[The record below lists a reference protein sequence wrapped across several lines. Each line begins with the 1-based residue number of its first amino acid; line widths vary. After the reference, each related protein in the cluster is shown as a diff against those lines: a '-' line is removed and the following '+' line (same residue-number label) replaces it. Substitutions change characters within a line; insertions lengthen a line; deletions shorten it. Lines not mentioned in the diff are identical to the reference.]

1 MTKSGHRLTAGAFAI
16 ASAILMANGSV
27 PLNAVPVEYHLAYAA
42 LFAVGVMSGASAP
55 DWLEGVF
62 FFRNRRI
69 SIIPH
74 RTLTHWLPVWV
85 AAFYLVF
92 TASLDWY
99 VLALANGFIASSVL
113 HITMDA
119 FSKSGV
125 PLLLPMRRFSV
136 RIPMYTTGGIS
147 EVIWSIAVLS
157 AFLMTLVHGNDASA
171 HLRSFFLFRSD
182 L

>member
-1 MTKSGHRLTAGAFAI
+1 MTKTGHRLTAGAFAV

-27 PLNAVPVEYHLAYAA
+27 SISSVPVEYQLAYAA

-55 DWLEGVF
+55 DWLEGAF

-74 RTLTHWLPVWV
+74 RTLTHWLPVWL

-99 VLALANGFIASSVL
+99 VLALVNGFIASSVL

-136 RIPMYTTGGIS
+136 KIPLYTTGGIS
-147 EVIWSIAVLS
+147 EIIWSVAVL
-157 AFLMTLVHGNDASA
+157 AFFLMTLVHVDKAS
-171 HLRSFFLFRSD
+171 HYIRSFFSF
-182 L
+182 